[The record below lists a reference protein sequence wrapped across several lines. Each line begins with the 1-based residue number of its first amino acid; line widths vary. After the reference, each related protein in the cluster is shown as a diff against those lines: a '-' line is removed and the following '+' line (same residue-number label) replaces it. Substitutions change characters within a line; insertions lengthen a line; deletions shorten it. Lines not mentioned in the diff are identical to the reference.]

1 MWIQT
6 DLEFNF
12 LDSGKNS
19 TKTWSQIQ
27 GHCTEQV
34 EDFKAERY
42 SDPGFTPYEQA
53 PHLSVPCF
61 FLLFDGIMLLPS
73 F

>member
-6 DLEFNF
+6 ALEFNF

-42 SDPGFTPYEQA
+42 SDPGFTPTSKHRTFLY
-53 PHLSVPCF
+53 LVF
-61 FLLFDGIMLLPS
+61 FFCSMG
-73 F
+73 